1 MVLTMICVGV
11 GFKAAKIFSTDYR
24 TDPIYKKNV
33 RELIERNKR
42 FEENKE

>member
-1 MVLTMICVGV
+1 MIGV
-11 GFKAAKIFSTDYR
+11 GLGFKVAKISSTDYR
-24 TDPIYKKNV
+24 NDPIYKKNV